1 MKRWLAPVLIVAS
14 IIVAATALILN
25 ARGSD
30 DDGAVAA
37 ADVADSTA
45 PADSSQPASTPTV
58 DTTEIDGLGR
68 VLTDADGNVLYASDE
83 EAADPDVVCTD
94 ACAEFWIPVDAG
106 SATPTGADGI
116 TGLDVAGRPGTM
128 QVTLD
133 GRRLYTFSLDSPG
146 EAGGEDSPTRS
157 ADSGSPGMPSSSMS
171 QALGHERHH
180 DGDRR
185 RQRRL
190 PGY

>member
-37 ADVADSTA
+37 ADRRQHGARGLLATGVDT
-45 PADSSQPASTPTV
+45 DFV

-94 ACAEFWIPVDAG
+94 ACAEFWIPVDLVSG
-106 SATPTGADGI
+106 PTMRTASPDS
-116 TGLDVAGRPGTM
+116 T
-128 QVTLD
+128 
-133 GRRLYTFSLDSPG
+133 SPG
-146 EAGGEDSPTRS
+146 GQTARC
-157 ADSGSPGMPSSSMS
+157 
-171 QALGHERHH
+171 R
-180 DGDRR
+180 
-185 RQRRL
+185 
-190 PGY
+190 